1 MKRACLWGMTVLLA
15 MTGQAG
21 AVDLEHYLR
30 RDTFTDIKI
39 SPTGAFYAATIP
51 MEDRTGLA
59 IVRRED
65 GKLIG
70 SFVPPKNNHAN
81 DFDWVNDK
89 RVLIGLA
96 EKFGSLDEPQPTG
109 ELFGI
114 NADGGR
120 GELLIGYRVQSR
132 GPGTRIQPKKVEA
145 VAAFMIDALPDQDRR
160 VLVKV
165 MPFSVDPF
173 TSAERLDVN
182 SGQRTPVARAPVQ
195 RADFVADGKGEVRF
209 ADGAAGDNVNKLYYR
224 DGAGA
229 AWKMINDQGVSQRIE
244 RALGFS
250 EDGRLAYLLVEQPSG
265 PDTIVSWNPATDER
279 RELLRDAVVDP
290 ARVIYRRGTSIP
302 IGALYLGDT
311 PRTRFFDETSADARL
326 QRSLEQAFGGQA
338 VFITSSSRDG
348 RLAMVQ
354 VWSGSNP
361 GDFYVFDTQAKK
373 ADLVVSRSQWVDPDT
388 AAVVQPIALK
398 ARDGMPLHG
407 FVTRPRGSEGK
418 RLPMVVMPHGGPFF
432 VYDDGAY
439 DMDSQLLAAAGYA
452 VLQVNFR
459 GSSNFGRAHANAGSR
474 EWGGAMQDD
483 LTDATRW
490 AVAEGI
496 ADGAKI
502 CMYGASY
509 GGYAALMGVAKEPSL
524 YACAAGYVGVY
535 DLPIMYTTGDIQR
548 RGSGETYLREWVGDR
563 TALAAVSP
571 VNLAERI
578 KVPVFLAAGGEDE
591 RAPILHTRRMEAAL
605 KKAGVPVETLYY
617 PTEGHGFYTDAHRR
631 EYYTKLLAFL
641 SRSLGGSTAAA
652 AAEPAKR

>member
-1 MKRACLWGMTVLLA
+1 MKRACVWGMTVLLA
-15 MTGQAG
+15 VTGQAG

-182 SGQRTPVARAPVQ
+182 SGQRTMVARAPVQ
-195 RADFVADGKGEVRF
+195 RADFVADGKGDVRF

-265 PDTIVSWNPATDER
+265 PDTIVSWNPATGER
-279 RELLRDAVVDP
+279 HELLRDAVVDP

-432 VYDDGAY
+432 VHDDGAY
-439 DMDSQLLAAAGYA
+439 DMESQLLAAAGYA
-452 VLQVNFR
+452 VLQVNYR

-571 VNLAERI
+571 VNLADRI

-617 PTEGHGFYTDAHRR
+617 PTEGHGFYTDPHRR
-631 EYYTKLLAFL
+631 EYYTRLLAFL
-641 SRSLGGSTAAA
+641 SNSLGGQTATVST
-652 AAEPAKR
+652 PTQP

>member
-1 MKRACLWGMTVLLA
+1 MKRVRVWGMTVLLA
-15 MTGQAG
+15 MTGHAG

-30 RDTFTDIKI
+30 RDAFTDIKI
-39 SPTGAFYAATIP
+39 SPTGEFYAATIP

-59 IVRRED
+59 IMRRND
-65 GKLIG
+65 GKLVG
-70 SFVPPKNNHAN
+70 SFVPPRNNHAN
-81 DFDWVNDK
+81 DFDWVNDQ

-120 GELLIGYRVQSR
+120 GELLIGYRVQGN

-145 VAAFMIDALPDQDRR
+145 VAAFVIDALPDQDRR

-165 MPFSVDPF
+165 MPFSADPF

-182 SGQRTPVARAPVQ
+182 SGKRTPVARSPVQ

-209 ADGAAGDNVNKLYYR
+209 ADGAGADNVNKLYYR
-224 DGAGA
+224 EGAGA
-229 AWKMINDQGVSQRIE
+229 AWKMINDQGVSHRIE
-244 RALGFS
+244 RTLGFS
-250 EDGRLAYLLVEQPSG
+250 EDGALAYLLVEQPSG
-265 PDTIVSWNPATDER
+265 PDAIVSWNPATDER

-290 ARVIYRRGTSIP
+290 AKVIYKRGTSIP
-302 IGALYLGDT
+302 IGALYLGDR

-373 ADLVVSRSQWVDPDT
+373 ADLVVSRSQWVDPES

-398 ARDGMPLHG
+398 ARDGLPLHG
-407 FVTRPRGSEGK
+407 FVTRAKGSEGK

-439 DMDSQLLAAAGYA
+439 DRESQLLAAAGYA

-459 GSSNFGRAHANAGSR
+459 GSSNYGRMHAHAGGR
-474 EWGGAMQDD
+474 EWGGKMQDD

-496 ADGAKI
+496 ADSAKI

-524 YACAAGYVGVY
+524 YQCAAGYVGVY
-535 DLPIMYTTGDIQR
+535 DLPIMFTTGDIQR
-548 RGSGETYLREWVGDR
+548 RGSGETYLKEWIGDR
-563 TALAAVSP
+563 TQVGAVSP
-571 VNLAERI
+571 VNLADRI

-591 RAPILHTRRMEAAL
+591 RAPILHTKRMEAAL
-605 KKAGVPVETLYY
+605 KKAGVPVEALYY

-631 EYYTKLLAFL
+631 EYYTRLLAFL
-641 SRSLGGSTAAA
+641 SNSLGGQTASAPT
-652 AAEPAKR
+652 PAQP

>member
-1 MKRACLWGMTVLLA
+1 MKRACVWGMTALLA

-229 AWKMINDQGVSQRIE
+229 AWKMINDQGVSKRIE

-279 RELLRDAVVDP
+279 RELLRDEVVDP
-290 ARVIYRRGTSIP
+290 AKVIYRRGTSIP

-388 AAVVQPIALK
+388 TAVVQPIALK

-439 DMDSQLLAAAGYA
+439 DMESQLLAAAGYA

-496 ADGAKI
+496 ADGAKV

-571 VNLAERI
+571 VNLAGRI

-605 KKAGVPVETLYY
+605 KKAGVPVDTLYY

-631 EYYTKLLAFL
+631 EYYTRLLAFL
-641 SRSLGGSTAAA
+641 SNSLGGQTATVST
-652 AAEPAKR
+652 PAQP

>member
-59 IVRRED
+59 IMRRED

-81 DFDWVNDK
+81 DFDWVNDQ

-120 GELLIGYRVQSR
+120 GELLIGYRVQNR
-132 GPGTRIQPKKVEA
+132 GLGTRIQPKKVEA

-165 MPFSVDPF
+165 MPFSADPF

-182 SGQRTPVARAPVQ
+182 SGQRTTVARAPVQ

-209 ADGAAGDNVNKLYYR
+209 ADGAASDNVNKLYYR

-439 DMDSQLLAAAGYA
+439 DMESQLLAAAGYA
-452 VLQVNFR
+452 VLQVNYR

-563 TALAAVSP
+563 TTLAAVSP

-617 PTEGHGFYTDAHRR
+617 PTEGHGFYTDPHRR

-641 SRSLGGSTAAA
+641 SNSLGGQTATVST
-652 AAEPAKR
+652 PAQP

>member
-1 MKRACLWGMTVLLA
+1 MKRVRVWGMTVLLA
-15 MTGQAG
+15 MTGHAG

-30 RDTFTDIKI
+30 RDAFTDIKI
-39 SPTGAFYAATIP
+39 SPTGEFYAATIP

-59 IVRRED
+59 IMRRND
-65 GKLIG
+65 GKLVG
-70 SFVPPKNNHAN
+70 SFVPPRNNHAN
-81 DFDWVNDK
+81 DFDWVNDQ

-120 GELLIGYRVQSR
+120 GELLIGYRVQGN

-145 VAAFMIDALPDQDRR
+145 VAAFVIDALPDQDRR

-165 MPFSVDPF
+165 MPFSADPF

-182 SGQRTPVARAPVQ
+182 SGKRTPVARSPVQ

-209 ADGAAGDNVNKLYYR
+209 ADGAGADNVNKLYYR
-224 DGAGA
+224 EGAGA

-250 EDGRLAYLLVEQPSG
+250 EDGALAYLLVEQPSG
-265 PDTIVSWNPATDER
+265 PDAIVSWNPANDER

-290 ARVIYRRGTSIP
+290 AKVIYKRGTSIP
-302 IGALYLGDT
+302 IGALYLGDR

-326 QRSLEQAFGGQA
+326 QRSLEQAFDGQA

-373 ADLVVSRSQWVDPDT
+373 ADLVVSRSQWVDPES

-398 ARDGMPLHG
+398 ARDGLPLHG
-407 FVTRPRGSEGK
+407 FVTRAKGSEGK

-439 DMDSQLLAAAGYA
+439 DRESQLLAAAGYA

-459 GSSNFGRAHANAGSR
+459 GSSNYGRMHAHAGGR
-474 EWGGAMQDD
+474 EWGGKMQDD

-496 ADGAKI
+496 ADSAKI

-524 YACAAGYVGVY
+524 YQCAAGYVGVY
-535 DLPIMYTTGDIQR
+535 DLPIMFTSGDIQR
-548 RGSGETYLREWVGDR
+548 RGSGETYLKEWIGDR
-563 TALAAVSP
+563 TQVGAVSP
-571 VNLAERI
+571 VNLADRI

-591 RAPILHTRRMEAAL
+591 RAPILHTKRMEAAL
-605 KKAGVPVETLYY
+605 KKAGVPVEALYY

-631 EYYTKLLAFL
+631 EYYTRLLAFL
-641 SRSLGGSTAAA
+641 SNSLGGQTASAPT
-652 AAEPAKR
+652 PAQP

>member
-59 IVRRED
+59 IMRRED

-81 DFDWVNDK
+81 DFDWVNDQ

-120 GELLIGYRVQSR
+120 GELLIGYRVQNR
-132 GPGTRIQPKKVEA
+132 GLGTRIQPKKVEA

-165 MPFSVDPF
+165 MPFSADPF

-182 SGQRTPVARAPVQ
+182 SGQRTTVARAPVQ

-250 EDGRLAYLLVEQPSG
+250 EDGTLAYLLVEQPSG

-348 RLAMVQ
+348 RLAMLQ

-388 AAVVQPIALK
+388 AAVVKPIALK

-439 DMDSQLLAAAGYA
+439 DMESQLLAAAGYA
-452 VLQVNFR
+452 VLQVNYR

-563 TALAAVSP
+563 TTLAAVSP

-617 PTEGHGFYTDAHRR
+617 PTEGHGFYTDPHRR

-641 SRSLGGSTAAA
+641 SNSLGGQTATVST
-652 AAEPAKR
+652 PAQP

>member
-1 MKRACLWGMTVLLA
+1 MKRVRVWGMTVLLA
-15 MTGQAG
+15 MTGHAE

-30 RDTFTDIKI
+30 RDAFTDIKI
-39 SPTGAFYAATIP
+39 SPTGEFYAATIP

-59 IVRRED
+59 IMRRND
-65 GKLIG
+65 GKLVG
-70 SFVPPKNNHAN
+70 SFVPPRNNHAN
-81 DFDWVNDK
+81 DFDWVNDQ

-120 GELLIGYRVQSR
+120 GELLIGYRVQGN

-145 VAAFMIDALPDQDRR
+145 VAAFVIDALPDQDRR

-165 MPFSVDPF
+165 MPFSADPF

-182 SGQRTPVARAPVQ
+182 SGKRTPVARSPVQ

-209 ADGAAGDNVNKLYYR
+209 ADGAGADNVNKLYYR
-224 DGAGA
+224 EGAGA
-229 AWKMINDQGVSQRIE
+229 AWKMINDQGGSQRIE

-250 EDGRLAYLLVEQPSG
+250 EDGALAYLLVEQPSG
-265 PDTIVSWNPATDER
+265 PDAIVSWNPATDER

-290 ARVIYRRGTSIP
+290 AKVIYKRGTSIP
-302 IGALYLGDT
+302 IGALYLGDR

-373 ADLVVSRSQWVDPDT
+373 ADLVVSRSQWVDPES

-398 ARDGMPLHG
+398 ARDGLPLHG
-407 FVTRPRGSEGK
+407 FVTRAKGSEGK

-439 DMDSQLLAAAGYA
+439 DRESQLLAAAGYA

-459 GSSNFGRAHANAGSR
+459 GSSNYGRMHAHAGGR
-474 EWGGAMQDD
+474 EWGGKMQDD

-524 YACAAGYVGVY
+524 YQCAAGYVGVY
-535 DLPIMYTTGDIQR
+535 DLPIMFTTGDIQR
-548 RGSGETYLREWVGDR
+548 RGSGETYLKEWIGDR
-563 TALAAVSP
+563 TQVGAVSP
-571 VNLAERI
+571 VNLADRI

-591 RAPILHTRRMEAAL
+591 RAPILHTKRMEAAL
-605 KKAGVPVETLYY
+605 KKAGVPVEALYY

-631 EYYTKLLAFL
+631 EYYTRLLAFL
-641 SRSLGGSTAAA
+641 SNSLGGQTASAPT
-652 AAEPAKR
+652 PAQP

>member
-1 MKRACLWGMTVLLA
+1 MKRVRVWGMTVLLA
-15 MTGQAG
+15 MTGHAG

-30 RDTFTDIKI
+30 RDAFTDIKI
-39 SPTGAFYAATIP
+39 SPTGEFYAATIP

-59 IVRRED
+59 IMRRND
-65 GKLIG
+65 GKLVG
-70 SFVPPKNNHAN
+70 SFVPPRNNHAN
-81 DFDWVNDK
+81 DFDWVNDQ

-120 GELLIGYRVQSR
+120 GELLIGYRVQGN

-145 VAAFMIDALPDQDRR
+145 VAAFVIDALPDQDRR

-165 MPFSVDPF
+165 MPFSADPF

-182 SGQRTPVARAPVQ
+182 SGKRTPVARSPVQ

-209 ADGAAGDNVNKLYYR
+209 ADGAGADNVNKLYYR
-224 DGAGA
+224 EGAGA

-250 EDGRLAYLLVEQPSG
+250 EDGALAYLLVEQPSG
-265 PDTIVSWNPATDER
+265 PDAIVSWNPATDER

-290 ARVIYRRGTSIP
+290 AKVIYKRGTSIP
-302 IGALYLGDT
+302 IGALYLGDR

-373 ADLVVSRSQWVDPDT
+373 ADLVVSRSQWVDPES

-398 ARDGMPLHG
+398 ARDGLPLHG
-407 FVTRPRGSEGK
+407 FVTRAKGSEGK

-439 DMDSQLLAAAGYA
+439 DRESQLLAAAGYA

-459 GSSNFGRAHANAGSR
+459 GSSNFGRMHAHAGGR
-474 EWGGAMQDD
+474 EWGGKMQDD

-496 ADGAKI
+496 ADSAKI

-524 YACAAGYVGVY
+524 YQCAAGYVGVY
-535 DLPIMYTTGDIQR
+535 DLPIMFTTGDIQR
-548 RGSGETYLREWVGDR
+548 RGSGETYLKEWIGDR
-563 TALAAVSP
+563 TQVGAVSP
-571 VNLAERI
+571 VNLADRI

-591 RAPILHTRRMEAAL
+591 RAPILHTKRMEAAL
-605 KKAGVPVETLYY
+605 KKAGVPVEALYY

-631 EYYTKLLAFL
+631 EYYTRLLAFL
-641 SRSLGGSTAAA
+641 SNSLGGQTASAPT
-652 AAEPAKR
+652 PAQP

>member
-1 MKRACLWGMTVLLA
+1 MKRVRVWGMTVLLA
-15 MTGQAG
+15 MTGHAG

-30 RDTFTDIKI
+30 RDAFTDIKI
-39 SPTGAFYAATIP
+39 SPTGEFYAATIP

-59 IVRRED
+59 IMRRND
-65 GKLIG
+65 GKLVG
-70 SFVPPKNNHAN
+70 SFVPPRNNHAN
-81 DFDWVNDK
+81 DFDWVNDQ

-120 GELLIGYRVQSR
+120 GELLIGYRVQGN

-145 VAAFMIDALPDQDRR
+145 VAAFVIDALPDQDRR

-165 MPFSVDPF
+165 MPFSADPF

-182 SGQRTPVARAPVQ
+182 SGKRTPVARSPVQ

-209 ADGAAGDNVNKLYYR
+209 ADGAGADNVNKLYYR
-224 DGAGA
+224 EGAGA

-250 EDGRLAYLLVEQPSG
+250 EDGALAYLLVEQPSG
-265 PDTIVSWNPATDER
+265 PDAIVSWNPATDER

-290 ARVIYRRGTSIP
+290 AKVIYKRGTSIP
-302 IGALYLGDT
+302 IGALYLGDR

-326 QRSLEQAFGGQA
+326 QRSLEQAFDGQA

-373 ADLVVSRSQWVDPDT
+373 ADLVVSRSQWVDPES

-398 ARDGMPLHG
+398 ARDGLPLHG
-407 FVTRPRGSEGK
+407 FVTRAKGSEGK

-439 DMDSQLLAAAGYA
+439 DRESQLLAAAGYA

-459 GSSNFGRAHANAGSR
+459 GSSNYGRMHAHAGGR
-474 EWGGAMQDD
+474 EWGGKMQDD

-496 ADGAKI
+496 ADSAKI

-524 YACAAGYVGVY
+524 YQCAAGYVGVY
-535 DLPIMYTTGDIQR
+535 DLPIMFTSGDIQR
-548 RGSGETYLREWVGDR
+548 RGSGETYLKEWIGDR
-563 TALAAVSP
+563 TQVGAVSP
-571 VNLAERI
+571 VNLADRI

-591 RAPILHTRRMEAAL
+591 RAPILHTKRMEAAL
-605 KKAGVPVETLYY
+605 KKAGVPVEALYY

-631 EYYTKLLAFL
+631 EYYTRLLAFL
-641 SRSLGGSTAAA
+641 SNSLGGQTASAPT
-652 AAEPAKR
+652 PAQP

>member
-1 MKRACLWGMTVLLA
+1 MTALLA

-229 AWKMINDQGVSQRIE
+229 AWKMVNDQGVSQRIE

-279 RELLRDAVVDP
+279 RELLRDEVVDP
-290 ARVIYRRGTSIP
+290 AKVIYRRGTSIP

-388 AAVVQPIALK
+388 TAVVQPIALK

-439 DMDSQLLAAAGYA
+439 DMESQLLAAAGYA

-496 ADGAKI
+496 ADGAKV

-571 VNLAERI
+571 VNLAGRI

-605 KKAGVPVETLYY
+605 KKAGVPVDTLYY

-631 EYYTKLLAFL
+631 EYYTRLLAFL
-641 SRSLGGSTAAA
+641 SNSLGGQTATVST
-652 AAEPAKR
+652 PAQP

>member
-1 MKRACLWGMTVLLA
+1 MKRVRVWGMTVLLA
-15 MTGQAG
+15 MTGHAG

-30 RDTFTDIKI
+30 RDAFTDIKI
-39 SPTGAFYAATIP
+39 SPTGEFYAATIP

-59 IVRRED
+59 IMRRND
-65 GKLIG
+65 GKLVG
-70 SFVPPKNNHAN
+70 SFVPPRNNHAN
-81 DFDWVNDK
+81 DFDWVNDQ

-120 GELLIGYRVQSR
+120 GELLIGYRVQGN

-145 VAAFMIDALPDQDRR
+145 VAAFVIDALPDQDRR

-165 MPFSVDPF
+165 MPFSADPF

-182 SGQRTPVARAPVQ
+182 SGKRTPVARSPVQ

-209 ADGAAGDNVNKLYYR
+209 ADGAGADNVNKLYYR
-224 DGAGA
+224 EGAGA

-250 EDGRLAYLLVEQPSG
+250 EDGALAYLLVEQPSG
-265 PDTIVSWNPATDER
+265 PDAIVSWNPATDER
-279 RELLRDAVVDP
+279 RVLLRDAVVDP
-290 ARVIYRRGTSIP
+290 AKVIYKRGTSIP
-302 IGALYLGDT
+302 IGALYLGDR

-373 ADLVVSRSQWVDPDT
+373 ADLVVSRSQWVDPES

-398 ARDGMPLHG
+398 ARDGLPLHG
-407 FVTRPRGSEGK
+407 FVTRAKGSEGK

-439 DMDSQLLAAAGYA
+439 DRESQLLAAAGYA

-459 GSSNFGRAHANAGSR
+459 GSSNYGRMHAHAGGR
-474 EWGGAMQDD
+474 EWGGKMQDD

-524 YACAAGYVGVY
+524 YQCAAGYVGVY
-535 DLPIMYTTGDIQR
+535 DLPIMFTSGDIQR
-548 RGSGETYLREWVGDR
+548 RGSGETYLKEWIGDR
-563 TALAAVSP
+563 TQVGAVSP
-571 VNLAERI
+571 VNLADRI

-591 RAPILHTRRMEAAL
+591 RAPILHTKRMEAAL
-605 KKAGVPVETLYY
+605 KKAGVPVEALYY

-631 EYYTKLLAFL
+631 EYYTRLLAFL
-641 SRSLGGSTAAA
+641 SNSLGGQTASAPT
-652 AAEPAKR
+652 PAQP

>member
-1 MKRACLWGMTVLLA
+1 MKRACVWGMTVLLA
-15 MTGQAG
+15 VTGQAG

-182 SGQRTPVARAPVQ
+182 SGQRTMVARAPVQ
-195 RADFVADGKGEVRF
+195 RADFVADGKGDVRF

-279 RELLRDAVVDP
+279 HELLRDAVVDP

-432 VYDDGAY
+432 VHDDGTY
-439 DMDSQLLAAAGYA
+439 DMESQLLAAAGYA
-452 VLQVNFR
+452 VLQVNYR

-571 VNLAERI
+571 VNLADRI

-617 PTEGHGFYTDAHRR
+617 PTEGHGFYTDPHRR
-631 EYYTKLLAFL
+631 EYYTRLLAFL
-641 SRSLGGSTAAA
+641 SNSLGGQTATVST
-652 AAEPAKR
+652 PAQP

>member
-1 MKRACLWGMTVLLA
+1 MKRACLWGMTALLA

-279 RELLRDAVVDP
+279 RELLRDEVVDP
-290 ARVIYRRGTSIP
+290 AKVIYRRGTSIP
-302 IGALYLGDT
+302 IGALYLGDR

-388 AAVVQPIALK
+388 TAVVQPIALK
-398 ARDGMPLHG
+398 ARDGTPLHG

-439 DMDSQLLAAAGYA
+439 DMESQLLAAAGYA

-496 ADGAKI
+496 ADGAKV

-605 KKAGVPVETLYY
+605 KKAGVPVDTLYY

-631 EYYTKLLAFL
+631 EYYTRLLAFL
-641 SRSLGGSTAAA
+641 SNSLGGQTATVST
-652 AAEPAKR
+652 PAQP

>member
-1 MKRACLWGMTVLLA
+1 MKRACVWGMTALLA

-182 SGQRTPVARAPVQ
+182 SGQRTPVARSPVQ

-209 ADGAAGDNVNKLYYR
+209 ADGAAAGDNVNKLYYR

-279 RELLRDAVVDP
+279 RELLRDDVVDP
-290 ARVIYRRGTSIP
+290 AKVIYRRGTSIP
-302 IGALYLGDT
+302 IGALYLGDR

-388 AAVVQPIALK
+388 TAVVQPIALK

-407 FVTRPRGSEGK
+407 FVTRPKGSEGK

-439 DMDSQLLAAAGYA
+439 DMESQLLAAAGYA

-496 ADGAKI
+496 ADGAKV

-571 VNLAERI
+571 VNLAGRI

-605 KKAGVPVETLYY
+605 KKAGVPVDTLYY

-631 EYYTKLLAFL
+631 EYYTRLLAFL
-641 SRSLGGSTAAA
+641 SNSLGGQTATVST
-652 AAEPAKR
+652 PAQP

>member
-1 MKRACLWGMTVLLA
+1 MKRVRVWGMTLLLA
-15 MTGQAG
+15 LTGHAG

-30 RDTFTDIKI
+30 RDAFTDIKI
-39 SPTGAFYAATIP
+39 SPTGEFYAATIP

-59 IVRRED
+59 IMRRND
-65 GKLIG
+65 GKLVG
-70 SFVPPKNNHAN
+70 SFVPPRNNHAN
-81 DFDWVNDK
+81 DFDWVNDQ

-120 GELLIGYRVQSR
+120 GELLIGYRVQGN

-145 VAAFMIDALPDQDRR
+145 VAAFVIDALPDQDRR

-165 MPFSVDPF
+165 MPFSADPF

-182 SGQRTPVARAPVQ
+182 SGKRTPVARSPVQ

-209 ADGAAGDNVNKLYYR
+209 ADGAGADNVNKLYYR
-224 DGAGA
+224 EGAGA

-250 EDGRLAYLLVEQPSG
+250 EDGALAYLLVEQPSG
-265 PDTIVSWNPATDER
+265 PDAIVSWNPATDER

-290 ARVIYRRGTSIP
+290 AKVIYKRGTSIP
-302 IGALYLGDT
+302 IGALYLGDR

-373 ADLVVSRSQWVDPDT
+373 ADLVVSRSQWVDPES

-398 ARDGMPLHG
+398 ARDGLPLHG
-407 FVTRPRGSEGK
+407 FVTRAKGSEGK

-439 DMDSQLLAAAGYA
+439 DRESQLLAAAGYA

-459 GSSNFGRAHANAGSR
+459 GSSNYGRMHAHAGGR
-474 EWGGAMQDD
+474 EWGGKMQDD

-524 YACAAGYVGVY
+524 YQCAAGYVGVY
-535 DLPIMYTTGDIQR
+535 DLPIMFTSGDIQR
-548 RGSGETYLREWVGDR
+548 RGSGETYLKEWIGDR
-563 TALAAVSP
+563 TQVGVVSP
-571 VNLAERI
+571 VNLADRI

-591 RAPILHTRRMEAAL
+591 RAPILHTKRMEAAL
-605 KKAGVPVETLYY
+605 KKAGVPVEALYY

-631 EYYTKLLAFL
+631 EYYTRLLAFL
-641 SRSLGGSTAAA
+641 SNSLGGQTASAPT
-652 AAEPAKR
+652 PAQP

>member
-59 IVRRED
+59 IMRRED

-81 DFDWVNDK
+81 DFDWVNDQ

-120 GELLIGYRVQSR
+120 GELLIGYRVQNR
-132 GPGTRIQPKKVEA
+132 GLGTRIQPKKVEA

-165 MPFSVDPF
+165 MPFSADPF

-182 SGQRTPVARAPVQ
+182 SGQRTTVARAPVQ

-290 ARVIYRRGTSIP
+290 ARLIYRRGTSIP
-302 IGALYLGDT
+302 IGALYLGDR

-439 DMDSQLLAAAGYA
+439 DMESQLLAAAGYA
-452 VLQVNFR
+452 VLQVNYR

-563 TALAAVSP
+563 TTLAAVSP

-578 KVPVFLAAGGEDE
+578 NVPVFLAAGGEDE

-617 PTEGHGFYTDAHRR
+617 PTEGHGFYTDPHRR

-641 SRSLGGSTAAA
+641 SNSLGGQTATVST
-652 AAEPAKR
+652 PAQP

>member
-1 MKRACLWGMTVLLA
+1 MKRACLWGMTALLA

-70 SFVPPKNNHAN
+70 SFVPPKNNHAS

-279 RELLRDAVVDP
+279 RELLRDEVVDP
-290 ARVIYRRGTSIP
+290 AKVIYRRGTSIP
-302 IGALYLGDT
+302 IGALYLGDR

-388 AAVVQPIALK
+388 TAVVQPIALK

-439 DMDSQLLAAAGYA
+439 DMESQLLAAAGYA

-496 ADGAKI
+496 ADGAKV

-571 VNLAERI
+571 VNLAGRI

-605 KKAGVPVETLYY
+605 KKAGVPVDTLYY

-631 EYYTKLLAFL
+631 EYYTRLLAFL
-641 SRSLGGSTAAA
+641 SNSLGGQTATVST
-652 AAEPAKR
+652 PAQP

>member
-1 MKRACLWGMTVLLA
+1 MKRVRVWGMTVLLA
-15 MTGQAG
+15 MTGHAG

-30 RDTFTDIKI
+30 RDAFTDIKI
-39 SPTGAFYAATIP
+39 SPTGEFYAATIP

-59 IVRRED
+59 IMRRND
-65 GKLIG
+65 GKLVG
-70 SFVPPKNNHAN
+70 SFVPPRNNHAN
-81 DFDWVNDK
+81 DFDWVNDQ

-120 GELLIGYRVQSR
+120 GELLIGYRVQGN

-145 VAAFMIDALPDQDRR
+145 VAAFVIDALPDQDRR

-165 MPFSVDPF
+165 MPFSADPF

-182 SGQRTPVARAPVQ
+182 SGKRTPVARSPVQ

-209 ADGAAGDNVNKLYYR
+209 ADGAGADNVNKLYYR
-224 DGAGA
+224 EGAGA

-250 EDGRLAYLLVEQPSG
+250 EDGALAYLLVEQPSG
-265 PDTIVSWNPATDER
+265 PDAIVSWNPANDER

-290 ARVIYRRGTSIP
+290 AKVIYKRGTSIP
-302 IGALYLGDT
+302 IGALYLGDR

-373 ADLVVSRSQWVDPDT
+373 ADLVVSRSQWVDPES

-398 ARDGMPLHG
+398 ARDGLPLHG
-407 FVTRPRGSEGK
+407 FVTRAKGSEGK

-439 DMDSQLLAAAGYA
+439 DRESQLLAAAGYA

-459 GSSNFGRAHANAGSR
+459 GSSNYGRMHAHAGGR
-474 EWGGAMQDD
+474 EWGGKMQDD

-524 YACAAGYVGVY
+524 YQCAAGYVGVY
-535 DLPIMYTTGDIQR
+535 DLPIMFTSGDIQR
-548 RGSGETYLREWVGDR
+548 RGSGETYLKEWIGDR
-563 TALAAVSP
+563 TQVGAVSP
-571 VNLAERI
+571 VNLADRI

-591 RAPILHTRRMEAAL
+591 RAPILHTKRMEAAL
-605 KKAGVPVETLYY
+605 KKAGVPVEALYY

-631 EYYTKLLAFL
+631 EYYTRLLAFL
-641 SRSLGGSTAAA
+641 SNSLGGQTASAPT
-652 AAEPAKR
+652 PAQP

>member
-59 IVRRED
+59 IMRRED

-81 DFDWVNDK
+81 DFDWVNDQ

-120 GELLIGYRVQSR
+120 GELLIGYRVQNR
-132 GPGTRIQPKKVEA
+132 GLGTRIQPKKVEA

-165 MPFSVDPF
+165 MPFSADPF

-182 SGQRTPVARAPVQ
+182 SGQRTTVARAPVQ

-229 AWKMINDQGVSQRIE
+229 AWKMISDQGVSQRIE

-388 AAVVQPIALK
+388 AAVVKPIALK

-439 DMDSQLLAAAGYA
+439 DMESQLLAAAGYA
-452 VLQVNFR
+452 VLQVNYR

-563 TALAAVSP
+563 TTLAAVSP

-617 PTEGHGFYTDAHRR
+617 PTEGHGFYTDPHRR

-641 SRSLGGSTAAA
+641 SNSLGGQTATVST
-652 AAEPAKR
+652 PAQP

>member
-1 MKRACLWGMTVLLA
+1 MKRVRVWGMTVLLA
-15 MTGQAG
+15 MTGHAG

-30 RDTFTDIKI
+30 RDAFTDIKI
-39 SPTGAFYAATIP
+39 SPTGEFYAATIP

-59 IVRRED
+59 IMRRND
-65 GKLIG
+65 GKLVG
-70 SFVPPKNNHAN
+70 SFVPPRNNHAN
-81 DFDWVNDK
+81 DFDWVNDQ

-120 GELLIGYRVQSR
+120 GELLIGYRVQGN

-145 VAAFMIDALPDQDRR
+145 VAAFVIDALPDQDRR

-165 MPFSVDPF
+165 MPFSADPF

-182 SGQRTPVARAPVQ
+182 SGKRTPVARSPVQ

-209 ADGAAGDNVNKLYYR
+209 ADGAGADNVNKLYYR
-224 DGAGA
+224 EGAGA

-250 EDGRLAYLLVEQPSG
+250 EDGALAYLLVEQPSG
-265 PDTIVSWNPATDER
+265 PDAIVSWNPATDER

-290 ARVIYRRGTSIP
+290 AKVIYKRGTSIP
-302 IGALYLGDT
+302 IGALYLGDR

-361 GDFYVFDTQAKK
+361 GDFYVFDTQTKK
-373 ADLVVSRSQWVDPDT
+373 ADLVVSRSQWVDPES

-398 ARDGMPLHG
+398 ARDGLPLHG
-407 FVTRPRGSEGK
+407 FVTRAKGSEGK

-439 DMDSQLLAAAGYA
+439 DRESQLLAAAGYA

-459 GSSNFGRAHANAGSR
+459 GSSNYGRMHAHAGGR
-474 EWGGAMQDD
+474 EWGGKMQDD

-496 ADGAKI
+496 ADSAKI

-524 YACAAGYVGVY
+524 YQCAAGYVGVY
-535 DLPIMYTTGDIQR
+535 DLPIMFTTGDIQR
-548 RGSGETYLREWVGDR
+548 RGSGETYLKEWIGDR
-563 TALAAVSP
+563 TQVGAVSP
-571 VNLAERI
+571 VNLADRI

-591 RAPILHTRRMEAAL
+591 RAPILHTKRMEAAL
-605 KKAGVPVETLYY
+605 KKAGVPVEALYY

-631 EYYTKLLAFL
+631 EYYTRLLAFL
-641 SRSLGGSTAAA
+641 SNSLGGQTASAPT
-652 AAEPAKR
+652 PAQP

>member
-1 MKRACLWGMTVLLA
+1 MKRACVWGMTALLA

-279 RELLRDAVVDP
+279 RELLRDEVVDP
-290 ARVIYRRGTSIP
+290 AKVIYRRGTSIP

-388 AAVVQPIALK
+388 TAVVQPIALK

-439 DMDSQLLAAAGYA
+439 DMESQLLAAAGYA

-496 ADGAKI
+496 ADGAKV

-605 KKAGVPVETLYY
+605 KKAGVPVDTLYY

-631 EYYTKLLAFL
+631 EYYTRLLAFL
-641 SRSLGGSTAAA
+641 SNSLGGQTATVST
-652 AAEPAKR
+652 PAQP

>member
-59 IVRRED
+59 IMRRED

-81 DFDWVNDK
+81 DFDWVNDQ

-120 GELLIGYRVQSR
+120 GELLIGYRVQNR
-132 GPGTRIQPKKVEA
+132 GLGTRIQPKKVEA

-165 MPFSVDPF
+165 MPFSADPF

-182 SGQRTPVARAPVQ
+182 SGQRTTVARAPVQ

-209 ADGAAGDNVNKLYYR
+209 ADGAASDNVNKLYYR

-302 IGALYLGDT
+302 VGALYLGDT

-388 AAVVQPIALK
+388 AAVVKPIALK

-439 DMDSQLLAAAGYA
+439 DMESQLLAAAGYA
-452 VLQVNFR
+452 VLQVNYR

-617 PTEGHGFYTDAHRR
+617 PTEGHGFYTDPHRR

-641 SRSLGGSTAAA
+641 SNSLGGQTATVST
-652 AAEPAKR
+652 PAQP

>member
-1 MKRACLWGMTVLLA
+1 MKRVRVWGMTVLLA
-15 MTGQAG
+15 MTGHAG

-30 RDTFTDIKI
+30 RDAFTDIKI
-39 SPTGAFYAATIP
+39 SPTGEFYAATIP

-59 IVRRED
+59 IMRRND
-65 GKLIG
+65 GKLVG
-70 SFVPPKNNHAN
+70 SFVPPRNNHAN
-81 DFDWVNDK
+81 DFDWVNDQ

-120 GELLIGYRVQSR
+120 GELLIGYRVQGN

-145 VAAFMIDALPDQDRR
+145 VAAFVIDALPDQDRR

-165 MPFSVDPF
+165 MPFSADPF

-182 SGQRTPVARAPVQ
+182 SGKRTPVARSPVQ

-209 ADGAAGDNVNKLYYR
+209 ADGAGADNVNKLYYR
-224 DGAGA
+224 EGAGA

-250 EDGRLAYLLVEQPSG
+250 EDGALAYLLVEQPSG
-265 PDTIVSWNPATDER
+265 PDAIVSWNPATDER

-290 ARVIYRRGTSIP
+290 AKVIYKRGTSIP
-302 IGALYLGDT
+302 IGALYLGDR

-373 ADLVVSRSQWVDPDT
+373 ADLVVSRSQWVDPES

-398 ARDGMPLHG
+398 ARDGLPLHG
-407 FVTRPRGSEGK
+407 FVTRAEGTP
-418 RLPMVVMPHGGPFF
+418 LPMVVMPHGGPFF

-439 DMDSQLLAAAGYA
+439 DRESQLLAAAGYA

-459 GSSNFGRAHANAGSR
+459 GSSNYGRMHAHAGGR
-474 EWGGAMQDD
+474 EWGGKMQDD

-496 ADGAKI
+496 ADSAKI

-524 YACAAGYVGVY
+524 YQCAAGYVGVY
-535 DLPIMYTTGDIQR
+535 DLPIMFTTGDIQR
-548 RGSGETYLREWVGDR
+548 RGSGETYLKEWIGDR
-563 TALAAVSP
+563 TQVGAVSP
-571 VNLAERI
+571 VNLADRI

-591 RAPILHTRRMEAAL
+591 RAPILHTKRMEAAL
-605 KKAGVPVETLYY
+605 KKAGVPVEALYY

-631 EYYTKLLAFL
+631 EYYTRLLAFL
-641 SRSLGGSTAAA
+641 SNSLGGQTASAPT
-652 AAEPAKR
+652 PAQP

>member
-1 MKRACLWGMTVLLA
+1 MKRVRVWGMTVLLA
-15 MTGQAG
+15 MTGHAG

-30 RDTFTDIKI
+30 RDAFTDIKI
-39 SPTGAFYAATIP
+39 SPTGEFYAATIP

-59 IVRRED
+59 IMRRND
-65 GKLIG
+65 GKLVG
-70 SFVPPKNNHAN
+70 SFVPPRNNHAN
-81 DFDWVNDK
+81 DFDWVNDQ

-120 GELLIGYRVQSR
+120 GELLIGYRVQGN

-145 VAAFMIDALPDQDRR
+145 VAAFVIDALPDQDRR

-165 MPFSVDPF
+165 MPFSADPF

-182 SGQRTPVARAPVQ
+182 SGKRTPVARSPVQ

-209 ADGAAGDNVNKLYYR
+209 ADGAGADNVNKLYYR
-224 DGAGA
+224 EGAGA

-250 EDGRLAYLLVEQPSG
+250 EDGALAYLLVEQPSG
-265 PDTIVSWNPATDER
+265 PDAIVSWNPATDER

-290 ARVIYRRGTSIP
+290 AKVIYKRGTSIP
-302 IGALYLGDT
+302 IGALYLGDR

-373 ADLVVSRSQWVDPDT
+373 ADLVVSRSQWVDPES

-398 ARDGMPLHG
+398 ARDGLPLHG
-407 FVTRPRGSEGK
+407 FVTRAKGSEGK

-439 DMDSQLLAAAGYA
+439 DRESQLLAAAGYA

-459 GSSNFGRAHANAGSR
+459 GSSNYGRMHAHAGGR
-474 EWGGAMQDD
+474 EWGGKMQDD

-496 ADGAKI
+496 ADSAKI

-524 YACAAGYVGVY
+524 YQCAAGYVGVY
-535 DLPIMYTTGDIQR
+535 DLPIMFTTGDIQR
-548 RGSGETYLREWVGDR
+548 RGSGETYLKEWIGDR
-563 TALAAVSP
+563 TQVGAVSP
-571 VNLAERI
+571 VNLADRI

-591 RAPILHTRRMEAAL
+591 RAPILHTKRMEAAL
-605 KKAGVPVETLYY
+605 KKAGVPVEALYY

-631 EYYTKLLAFL
+631 EYYTRLLAFL
-641 SRSLGGSTAAA
+641 SNSLGGQTASAPT
-652 AAEPAKR
+652 PAQP

>member
-1 MKRACLWGMTVLLA
+1 MKRVRVWGMTVLLA
-15 MTGQAG
+15 MTGHAG

-30 RDTFTDIKI
+30 RDAFTDIKI
-39 SPTGAFYAATIP
+39 SPTGEFYAATIP

-59 IVRRED
+59 IMRRND
-65 GKLIG
+65 GKLVG
-70 SFVPPKNNHAN
+70 SFVPPRNNHAN
-81 DFDWVNDK
+81 DFDWVNDQ

-120 GELLIGYRVQSR
+120 GELLIGYRVQGN

-145 VAAFMIDALPDQDRR
+145 VAAFVIDALPDQDRR

-165 MPFSVDPF
+165 MPFSADPF

-182 SGQRTPVARAPVQ
+182 SGKRTPVARSPVQ

-209 ADGAAGDNVNKLYYR
+209 ADGAGADNVNKLYYR
-224 DGAGA
+224 EGAGA

-250 EDGRLAYLLVEQPSG
+250 EDGALAYLLVEQPSG
-265 PDTIVSWNPATDER
+265 PDAIVSWNPATDER

-290 ARVIYRRGTSIP
+290 AKVIYKRGTSIP
-302 IGALYLGDT
+302 IGALYLGDR

-361 GDFYVFDTQAKK
+361 GDFYVFDTRAKK
-373 ADLVVSRSQWVDPDT
+373 ADLVVSRSQWVDPES

-398 ARDGMPLHG
+398 ARDGLPLHG
-407 FVTRPRGSEGK
+407 FVTRAKGSEGK

-439 DMDSQLLAAAGYA
+439 DRESQLLAAAGYA

-459 GSSNFGRAHANAGSR
+459 GSSNYGRMHAHAGGR
-474 EWGGAMQDD
+474 EWGGKMQDD

-524 YACAAGYVGVY
+524 YQCAAGYVGVY
-535 DLPIMYTTGDIQR
+535 DLPIMFTTGDIQR
-548 RGSGETYLREWVGDR
+548 RGSGETYLKEWIGDR
-563 TALAAVSP
+563 TQVGAVSP
-571 VNLAERI
+571 VNLADRI

-591 RAPILHTRRMEAAL
+591 RAPILHTKRMEAAL
-605 KKAGVPVETLYY
+605 KKAGVPVEALYY

-631 EYYTKLLAFL
+631 EYYTRLLAFL
-641 SRSLGGSTAAA
+641 SNSLGGQTASAPT
-652 AAEPAKR
+652 PAQP

>member
-1 MKRACLWGMTVLLA
+1 MTALLA

-250 EDGRLAYLLVEQPSG
+250 GDGRLAYLLVEQPSG

-279 RELLRDAVVDP
+279 RELLRDEVVDP
-290 ARVIYRRGTSIP
+290 AKVIYRRGTSMP

-388 AAVVQPIALK
+388 TAVVQPIALK

-439 DMDSQLLAAAGYA
+439 DMESQLLAAAGYA

-496 ADGAKI
+496 ADGAKV

-571 VNLAERI
+571 VNLAGRI

-605 KKAGVPVETLYY
+605 KKAGVPVDTLYY

-631 EYYTKLLAFL
+631 EYYTRLLAFL
-641 SRSLGGSTAAA
+641 SNSLGGQTATVST
-652 AAEPAKR
+652 PAQP

>member
-1 MKRACLWGMTVLLA
+1 MKRVRVWGMTVLLA
-15 MTGQAG
+15 MTGHAG

-30 RDTFTDIKI
+30 RDAFTDIKI
-39 SPTGAFYAATIP
+39 SPTGEFYAATIP

-59 IVRRED
+59 IMRRND
-65 GKLIG
+65 GKLVG
-70 SFVPPKNNHAN
+70 SFVPPRNNHAN
-81 DFDWVNDK
+81 DFDWVNDQ

-120 GELLIGYRVQSR
+120 GELLIGYRVQGN

-145 VAAFMIDALPDQDRR
+145 VAAFVIDALPDQDRR

-165 MPFSVDPF
+165 MPFSADPF

-182 SGQRTPVARAPVQ
+182 SGKRTPVARSPVQ

-209 ADGAAGDNVNKLYYR
+209 ADGAGADNVNKLYYR
-224 DGAGA
+224 EGAGA
-229 AWKMINDQGVSQRIE
+229 AWKMINDHGVSQRIE

-250 EDGRLAYLLVEQPSG
+250 EDGALAYLLVEQPSG
-265 PDTIVSWNPATDER
+265 PDAIVSWNPATDER

-290 ARVIYRRGTSIP
+290 AKVIYKRGTSIP
-302 IGALYLGDT
+302 IGALYLGDR

-373 ADLVVSRSQWVDPDT
+373 ADLVVSRSQWVDPES

-398 ARDGMPLHG
+398 ARDGLPLHG
-407 FVTRPRGSEGK
+407 FVTRAKGSEGK

-439 DMDSQLLAAAGYA
+439 DRESQLLAAAGYA

-459 GSSNFGRAHANAGSR
+459 GSSNYGRMHAHAGGR
-474 EWGGAMQDD
+474 EWGGKMQDD

-524 YACAAGYVGVY
+524 YQCAAGYVGVY
-535 DLPIMYTTGDIQR
+535 DLPIMFTSGDIQR
-548 RGSGETYLREWVGDR
+548 RGSGETYLKEWIGDR
-563 TALAAVSP
+563 TQVGAVSP
-571 VNLAERI
+571 VNLADRI

-591 RAPILHTRRMEAAL
+591 RAPILHTKRMEAAL
-605 KKAGVPVETLYY
+605 KKAGVPVEALYY

-631 EYYTKLLAFL
+631 EYYTRLLAFL
-641 SRSLGGSTAAA
+641 SNSLGGQTASAPT
-652 AAEPAKR
+652 PAQP

>member
-59 IVRRED
+59 IMRRED

-81 DFDWVNDK
+81 DFDWVNDQ

-120 GELLIGYRVQSR
+120 GELLIGYRVQNR
-132 GPGTRIQPKKVEA
+132 GLGTRIQPKKVEA

-165 MPFSVDPF
+165 MPFSADPF

-182 SGQRTPVARAPVQ
+182 SGQRTTVARAPVQ

-209 ADGAAGDNVNKLYYR
+209 ADGAASDNVNKLYYR

-439 DMDSQLLAAAGYA
+439 DMESQLLAAAGYA
-452 VLQVNFR
+452 VLQVNYR

-563 TALAAVSP
+563 TTLAAVSP

-578 KVPVFLAAGGEDE
+578 NVPVFLAAGGEDE

-617 PTEGHGFYTDAHRR
+617 PTEGHGFYTDPHRR
-631 EYYTKLLAFL
+631 EYYTRLLAFL
-641 SRSLGGSTAAA
+641 SNSLGGQTATVST
-652 AAEPAKR
+652 PAQP

>member
-59 IVRRED
+59 IMRRED

-81 DFDWVNDK
+81 DFDWVNDQ

-120 GELLIGYRVQSR
+120 GELLIGYRVQNR
-132 GPGTRIQPKKVEA
+132 GLGTRIQPKKVEA

-165 MPFSVDPF
+165 MPFSADPF

-182 SGQRTPVARAPVQ
+182 SGQRTTVARAPVQ

-209 ADGAAGDNVNKLYYR
+209 ADGAASDNVNKLYYR

-361 GDFYVFDTQAKK
+361 GDFYVFDTQARK

-439 DMDSQLLAAAGYA
+439 DMESQLLAAAGYA
-452 VLQVNFR
+452 VLQVNYR

-502 CMYGASY
+502 CIYGASY

-563 TALAAVSP
+563 TTLAAVSP

-578 KVPVFLAAGGEDE
+578 NVPVFLAAGGEDE

-617 PTEGHGFYTDAHRR
+617 PTEGHGFYTDPHRR
-631 EYYTKLLAFL
+631 EYYTRLLAFL
-641 SRSLGGSTAAA
+641 SNSLGGQTATVST
-652 AAEPAKR
+652 PAQP

>member
-1 MKRACLWGMTVLLA
+1 MTVLLA
-15 MTGQAG
+15 MTGRAG

-59 IVRRED
+59 IMRRED

-81 DFDWVNDK
+81 DFDWVNDQ

-120 GELLIGYRVQSR
+120 GELLIGYRVQNR
-132 GPGTRIQPKKVEA
+132 GLGTRIQPKKVEA

-165 MPFSVDPF
+165 MPFSADPF

-182 SGQRTPVARAPVQ
+182 SGQRTTVARAPVQ

-229 AWKMINDQGVSQRIE
+229 AWKMINDPGVSQRLE

-439 DMDSQLLAAAGYA
+439 DMESQLLAAAGYA
-452 VLQVNFR
+452 VLQVNYR

-563 TALAAVSP
+563 TTLAAVSP

-578 KVPVFLAAGGEDE
+578 NVPVFLAAGGEDE

-617 PTEGHGFYTDAHRR
+617 PTEGHGFYTDPHRR

-641 SRSLGGSTAAA
+641 SNSLGGQTATVST
-652 AAEPAKR
+652 PAQP

>member
-1 MKRACLWGMTVLLA
+1 MKRVRVWGMTVLLA
-15 MTGQAG
+15 MTGHAG

-30 RDTFTDIKI
+30 RDAFTDIKI
-39 SPTGAFYAATIP
+39 SPTGEFYAATIP

-59 IVRRED
+59 IMRRND
-65 GKLIG
+65 GKLVG
-70 SFVPPKNNHAN
+70 SFVPPRNNHAN
-81 DFDWVNDK
+81 DFDWVNDQ

-120 GELLIGYRVQSR
+120 GELLIGYRVQGN

-145 VAAFMIDALPDQDRR
+145 VAAFVIDALPDQDRR

-165 MPFSVDPF
+165 MPFSADPF

-182 SGQRTPVARAPVQ
+182 SGKRTPVARSPVQ

-209 ADGAAGDNVNKLYYR
+209 ADGAGADNVNKLYYR
-224 DGAGA
+224 EGAGA

-250 EDGRLAYLLVEQPSG
+250 EDGALAYLLVEQPSG
-265 PDTIVSWNPATDER
+265 PDAIVSWNPANDER

-290 ARVIYRRGTSIP
+290 AKVIYKRGTSIP
-302 IGALYLGDT
+302 IGALYLGDR

-373 ADLVVSRSQWVDPDT
+373 ADLVVSRSQWVDPES

-398 ARDGMPLHG
+398 ARDGLPLHG
-407 FVTRPRGSEGK
+407 FVTRAKGSEGK

-439 DMDSQLLAAAGYA
+439 DRESQLLAAAGYA

-459 GSSNFGRAHANAGSR
+459 GSSNYGRMHAHAGGR
-474 EWGGAMQDD
+474 EWGGKMQDD

-524 YACAAGYVGVY
+524 YQCAAGYVGVY
-535 DLPIMYTTGDIQR
+535 DLPIMFTSGDIQR
-548 RGSGETYLREWVGDR
+548 RGSGETYLNEWIGDR
-563 TALAAVSP
+563 TQVGAVSP
-571 VNLAERI
+571 VNLADRI

-591 RAPILHTRRMEAAL
+591 RAPILHTKRMEAAL
-605 KKAGVPVETLYY
+605 KKAGVPVEALYY

-631 EYYTKLLAFL
+631 EYYTRLLAFL
-641 SRSLGGSTAAA
+641 SNSLGGQTASAPT
-652 AAEPAKR
+652 PAQP

>member
-59 IVRRED
+59 IMRRED

-81 DFDWVNDK
+81 DFDWVNDQ

-120 GELLIGYRVQSR
+120 GELLIGYRVQNR
-132 GPGTRIQPKKVEA
+132 GLGTRIQPKKVEA

-165 MPFSVDPF
+165 MPFSADPF

-182 SGQRTPVARAPVQ
+182 SGQRTTVARAPVQ

-373 ADLVVSRSQWVDPDT
+373 ADLVVSRSEWVDPDT

-439 DMDSQLLAAAGYA
+439 DMESQLLAAAGYA
-452 VLQVNFR
+452 VLQVNYR

-563 TALAAVSP
+563 TTLAAVSP

-617 PTEGHGFYTDAHRR
+617 PTEGHGFYTDPHRR

-641 SRSLGGSTAAA
+641 SNSLGGQTATVST
-652 AAEPAKR
+652 PAQP

>member
-59 IVRRED
+59 IMRRED

-81 DFDWVNDK
+81 DFDWVNDQ

-120 GELLIGYRVQSR
+120 GELLIGYRVQNR
-132 GPGTRIQPKKVEA
+132 GLGTRIQPKKVEA

-165 MPFSVDPF
+165 MPFSADPF

-182 SGQRTPVARAPVQ
+182 SGQRTTVARAPVQ

-209 ADGAAGDNVNKLYYR
+209 ADGAASDNVNKLYYR

-361 GDFYVFDTQAKK
+361 GDFYVFDTQARK

-388 AAVVQPIALK
+388 AAVVKPIALK

-439 DMDSQLLAAAGYA
+439 DMESQLLAAAGYA
-452 VLQVNFR
+452 VLQVNYR

-502 CMYGASY
+502 CIYGASY

-563 TALAAVSP
+563 TTLAAVSP

-578 KVPVFLAAGGEDE
+578 NVPVFLAAGGEDE

-617 PTEGHGFYTDAHRR
+617 PTEGHGFYTDPHRR
-631 EYYTKLLAFL
+631 EYYTRLLAFL
-641 SRSLGGSTAAA
+641 SNSLGGQAATVST
-652 AAEPAKR
+652 PAQP

>member
-1 MKRACLWGMTVLLA
+1 MKRVRVWGMTVLLA
-15 MTGQAG
+15 MTGHAG

-30 RDTFTDIKI
+30 RDAFTDIKI
-39 SPTGAFYAATIP
+39 SPTGEFYAATIP

-59 IVRRED
+59 IMRRND
-65 GKLIG
+65 GKLVG
-70 SFVPPKNNHAN
+70 SFVPPRNNHAN
-81 DFDWVNDK
+81 DFDWVNDQ

-120 GELLIGYRVQSR
+120 GELLVGYRVQSL

-145 VAAFMIDALPDQDRR
+145 VAAFLIDALPDQDRG

-182 SGQRTPVARAPVQ
+182 SGKRTPVARAPVQ

-209 ADGAAGDNVNKLYYR
+209 ADGAGGDNVDKLYYR
-224 DGAGA
+224 DGTGS
-229 AWKMINDQGVSQRIE
+229 AWKMINDQGVSKRIE

-250 EDGRLAYLLVEQPSG
+250 EDGALAYLLVEQPRG
-265 PDTIVSWNPATDER
+265 PDVIVSWNPATDER
-279 RELLRDAVVDP
+279 RELLRDEVVDP
-290 ARVIYRRGTSIP
+290 AKVIYKRGTSVP
-302 IGALYLGDT
+302 IGAQYLGDT

-326 QRSLEQAFGGQA
+326 QRSLEQAFAGQA
-338 VFITSSSRDG
+338 VFVTSSSRDG

-354 VWSGSNP
+354 VSSGSNP

-373 ADLVVSRSQWVDPDT
+373 ADLVVSRGQWVDPEL

-398 ARDGMPLHG
+398 ARDGLPLHG

-432 VYDDGAY
+432 VFDDGSY
-439 DMDSQLLAAAGYA
+439 DMESQLLAAAGYA
-452 VLQVNFR
+452 VLQVNYR
-459 GSSNFGRAHANAGSR
+459 GSSNYGRAHAHAGGR

-496 ADGAKI
+496 ADGSKI

-535 DLPIMYTTGDIQR
+535 DLPIMYTSGDIQR
-548 RGSGETYLREWVGDR
+548 RGSGETYLKQWVGDR
-563 TALAAVSP
+563 TELAAVSP
-571 VNLAERI
+571 VNLADRI

-591 RAPILHTRRMEAAL
+591 RAPIQHTKRMEAAL
-605 KKAGVPVETLYY
+605 RKAGVPVEALYY
-617 PTEGHGFYTDAHRR
+617 PTEGHGFYTDPHRR

-641 SRSLGGSTAAA
+641 SNSLGGQAATAAP
-652 AAEPAKR
+652 PAQP

>member
-59 IVRRED
+59 IMRRED

-279 RELLRDAVVDP
+279 RELLRDEVVDP
-290 ARVIYRRGTSIP
+290 AKVIYRRGTSIP

-338 VFITSSSRDG
+338 VFITSSSSDG

-388 AAVVQPIALK
+388 TAVVQPIALK

-439 DMDSQLLAAAGYA
+439 DMESQLLAAAGYA

-496 ADGAKI
+496 ADGAKV

-591 RAPILHTRRMEAAL
+591 RAPILHSRRMEAAL
-605 KKAGVPVETLYY
+605 KKAGVPVDTLYY

-631 EYYTKLLAFL
+631 EYYTRLLAFL
-641 SRSLGGSTAAA
+641 SNSLGGQTATVST
-652 AAEPAKR
+652 PAQP

>member
-1 MKRACLWGMTVLLA
+1 MKRACVWGMTALLA

-279 RELLRDAVVDP
+279 RELLRDEVVDP
-290 ARVIYRRGTSIP
+290 AKVIYRRGTSIP
-302 IGALYLGDT
+302 IGALYLGDR

-388 AAVVQPIALK
+388 TAVVQPIALK

-407 FVTRPRGSEGK
+407 FITRPRGSEGK

-439 DMDSQLLAAAGYA
+439 DMESQLLAAAGYA

-496 ADGAKI
+496 ADGAKV

-571 VNLAERI
+571 VNLAGRI

-605 KKAGVPVETLYY
+605 KKAGVPVDTLYY

-631 EYYTKLLAFL
+631 EYYTRLLAFL
-641 SRSLGGSTAAA
+641 SNSLGGQTATVST
-652 AAEPAKR
+652 PAQP

>member
-81 DFDWVNDK
+81 DFDWVNDQ

-120 GELLIGYRVQSR
+120 GELLIGYRVQNR
-132 GPGTRIQPKKVEA
+132 GLGTRIQPKKVEA
-145 VAAFMIDALPDQDRR
+145 VAAFMMDALPDQDRR

-165 MPFSVDPF
+165 MPFSADPF

-182 SGQRTPVARAPVQ
+182 SGQRTTVARAPVQ

-439 DMDSQLLAAAGYA
+439 DMESQLLAAAGYA
-452 VLQVNFR
+452 VLQVNYR

-563 TALAAVSP
+563 TTLAAVSP

-578 KVPVFLAAGGEDE
+578 NVPVFLAAGGEDE

-617 PTEGHGFYTDAHRR
+617 PTEGHGFYTDPHRR
-631 EYYTKLLAFL
+631 EYYTRLLAFL
-641 SRSLGGSTAAA
+641 SNSLGGQTATVST
-652 AAEPAKR
+652 PAQP

>member
-59 IVRRED
+59 IMRRED

-81 DFDWVNDK
+81 DFDWVNDQ

-120 GELLIGYRVQSR
+120 GELLIGYRVQNR
-132 GPGTRIQPKKVEA
+132 GLGTRIQPKKVEA

-165 MPFSVDPF
+165 MPFSADPF

-182 SGQRTPVARAPVQ
+182 SGQRTTVARAPVQ

-209 ADGAAGDNVNKLYYR
+209 ADGAASDNVNKLYYR

-439 DMDSQLLAAAGYA
+439 DMESQLLAAAGYA
-452 VLQVNFR
+452 VLQVNYR

-502 CMYGASY
+502 CIYGASY

-563 TALAAVSP
+563 TTLAAVSP
-571 VNLAERI
+571 VNLA
-578 KVPVFLAAGGEDE
+578 
-591 RAPILHTRRMEAAL
+591 
-605 KKAGVPVETLYY
+605 
-617 PTEGHGFYTDAHRR
+617 
-631 EYYTKLLAFL
+631 
-641 SRSLGGSTAAA
+641 
-652 AAEPAKR
+652 